1 MQRDDTK
8 GEVLALGL
16 EKAGLSGLKTEL
28 DPQIY
33 AAYIEPLRIS
43 AFDTSSGEVTVAAPS
58 KLVCNHVEKNFREKI
73 SKEITK
79 TTGSD
84 NIRLKFAVDV
94 PLSEIA
100 KATESIRR
108 PIVVKKRPVEALNQ
122 KPALTPLSSGLNPS
136 YTFSS
141 FIVGNSNQFCH
152 AAAMQVA
159 ENPGKSYNPLFVYG
173 GVGLGKT
180 HLLHAIGNE
189 VLRRN
194 PEARVLYISS
204 ETFTNEL
211 IHAVRNSKM
220 GEFKDKYRTIEVLL
234 IDDIQ
239 FMAGKQRTQE
249 EFFHTFNCL
258 HDLKHQVVITS
269 DTTPQ
274 EIPGLEERLKTR
286 FASGLTADLEAP
298 DFETRVAILK
308 KKSIADSFSVPDEI
322 LTYIASSVSS
332 NIRELEGALTR
343 LHALVSLQRV
353 PLTLAGVETALKPL
367 LQPRYIKVSV
377 NDIKRVVSEHFGI
390 KVADMIS
397 KRRTKNLC
405 FPRHIAMF
413 LCRKLTTC
421 SYPEIGGHF
430 GGRDHSSV
438 IHAYDV
444 VRARVDANAEVRDL
458 VAAIERKLL
467 DSEAS

>member
-1 MQRDDTK
+1 MERDTNKID
-8 GEVLALGL
+8 VLAPQSDVS
-16 EKAGLSGLKTEL
+16 GLSGLKSEL

-43 AFDTSSGEVTVAAPS
+43 AFDKDSGEVTVAAPS
-58 KLVCNHVEKNFREKI
+58 RLVCNHVEKNFKDKI
-73 SKEITK
+73 SQELTK
-79 TTGSD
+79 TTGAD
-84 NIRLKFAVDV
+84 NLRLKFAVDV
-94 PLSEIA
+94 PLSELA

-108 PIVVKKRPVEALNQ
+108 PIVVKSRASQ
-122 KPALTPLSSGLNPS
+122 AQPAKQAQPAVSSGLNPK
-136 YTFSS
+136 YTFKT
-141 FIVGNSNQFCH
+141 FIVGGSNQFCH

-159 ENPGKSYNPLFVYG
+159 ENPGHSYNPLFIYG

-189 VLRRN
+189 VLAKN

-220 GEFKDKYRTIEVLL
+220 GEFKDKYRSIDVLL

-269 DTTPQ
+269 DKVPQ

-286 FASGLTADLEAP
+286 FSSGLTADLEAP

-308 KKSIADSFSVPDEI
+308 KKCAADNFQVSDEI
-322 LTYIASSVSS
+322 LTYIASAVSS

-343 LHALVSLQRV
+343 VEALVSLQRI
-353 PLTLAGVETALKPL
+353 PLSLPGVESALKPI
-367 LQPRYIKVSV
+367 LQPKFIKVSV

-390 KVADMIS
+390 KVVDMIS

-430 GGRDHSSV
+430 GDRDHSSV

-444 VRARVDANAEVRDL
+444 ILAKVNANQEVRDV
-458 VAAIERKLL
+458 VASIERRIF
-467 DSEAS
+467 DGEPA